1 MSYSEQTQGQNM
13 KKNKKLLTISLL
25 TSLLLIGGLSVSHFS
40 QPSLEEMVGQMII
53 TGFHGNGIDNK
64 TEDFAAIK
72 DQIQHGQIGGVILF
86 DVDISGL
93 LAQGMTMTEAKKQ
106 IFSSNIKNVDQVKK
120 LNEQLQSIAPTPL
133 FIAIDQEG
141 GQIQRL
147 KPEHGFAPIPS
158 HKQLAMG
165 DEQTTYEIAYD
176 LGKRLSNLGI
186 NVNFAPL
193 LDVDVNPES
202 PAIGAKE
209 RSFSANPT
217 IVTEHGRAFAN
228 GLADANIAYSFKHF
242 PGHGSATN
250 DSHEGLTDVT
260 NTYQDYE
267 LEPYRQLL
275 KNASPYTM
283 VMVAHV
289 FNKKYDSV
297 VPASLSKTTI
307 QMVRDLGFNGVIVSD
322 DMDMGA
328 ISNKYGTNTAIE
340 MAIKAGNDILVF
352 GNNLTFDK
360 NRGRDV
366 NKTIVNL
373 VKDGKI
379 KKSRI
384 RASYDRIMK
393 LKKHITE
400 KSNQRH

>member
-1 MSYSEQTQGQNM
+1 M
-13 KKNKKLLTISLL
+13 KNFIKIFLISLL
-25 TSLLLIGGLSVSHFS
+25 FGGLAIYYVSE
-40 QPSLEEMVGQMII
+40 PSLEKMAGQMII
-53 TGFHGNGIDNK
+53 TGFHGDGADENA
-64 TEDFAAIK
+64 EDFTAIK
-72 DQIQHGQIGGVILF
+72 EQIQRGQIGGVILF

-93 LAQGMTMTEAKKQ
+93 LNQGMTITEAKKQ
-106 IFSSNIKNVDQVKK
+106 IFSSNIKNVNQVKK
-120 LNEQLQSIAPTPL
+120 LNEQLQSIAPTKL

-141 GQIQRL
+141 GNIQRL

-165 DEQTTYEIAYD
+165 DVKTTYETAYD
-176 LGKRLSNLGI
+176 LGNRLYDLGI

-209 RSFSANPT
+209 RSFSSNPKT
-217 IVTEHGRAFAN
+217 VIKFGDAFAR

-242 PGHGSATN
+242 PGHGSASGDT
-250 DSHEGLTDVT
+250 HEGLTDIT
-260 NTYQDYE
+260 NTYQNYE
-267 LEPYRQLL
+267 LEPYKVLL
-275 KNASPYTM
+275 QNASPYTM

-289 FNKKYDSV
+289 INNKFDTL
-297 VPASLSKTTI
+297 PASLSKPTI
-307 QMVRDLGFNGVIVSD
+307 QMIRDMGFDGIIVSD

-328 ISNKYGTNTAIE
+328 ITSKYGTDTAIE
-340 MAIKAGNDILVF
+340 MAINAGNDILVF

-366 NKTIVNL
+366 NKTIVKL

-384 RASYDRIMK
+384 RESYDRIMK
-393 LKKHITE
+393 MKKHIDKRSKE
-400 KSNQRH
+400 RNNVKQ